1 MTKYLKTHYILN
13 DSIGC
18 NQARGFPLQT
28 TENKSDV
35 TCKYCI
41 KEHKIEQKLSV
52 RKFTRHE
59 QELNIKI
66 NRLKKINL
74 ELRRQLRGL
83 KSPLPCET
91 NKTLDI
97 GEP

>member
-52 RKFTRHE
+52 RKFNVYVSCMVR
-59 QELNIKI
+59 LFAI
-66 NRLKKINL
+66 NF
-74 ELRRQLRGL
+74 
-83 KSPLPCET
+83 STTSSVHCPCH
-91 NKTLDI
+91 LLW
-97 GEP
+97 